1 MRRMTARPANAHQ
14 ARLLRLL
21 RDGGPNSR
29 AQLGDQV
36 DLSRSKLAVEVDRL
50 LETDLVVADGLA
62 ASRGGRRSH
71 NIRLNPHL
79 RFLGVD
85 IGATSVDVAVTNAE
99 LEILG
104 HINQPMDVREGPVA
118 VFEQVLVMAAK
129 LKASGLAEGFDGA
142 GIGVPGPVRFPEGV
156 PVAPPIMPGWDGF
169 PVREALSQ
177 DLGCPVMVDND
188 VNLMAMGEQ
197 HAGVARTVADFLCVK
212 IGTGIGCGIVV
223 GGEVYRG
230 TTGSAG
236 DIGHIQAVPDGRP
249 CACGNRGCLEAH
261 FSGAA
266 LARDAMEAAEQ
277 RLSAELAGRLETNG
291 TLSAVDVAAA
301 GRHRPRS
308 DPRGR
313 QPHRPGHRRP
323 GQLLQPRPGGDRRR
337 GHRPRPHPARRD
349 PHPGLPRLTAP
360 GHGQPAHRA
369 GGAGTHRRSH
379 RRGPADQ
386 RPPVLTRVSSLPPL
400 LRRTRSFV
408 APAPGTTASASRH
421 PLHRTGFHRAL
432 LRPGTAHP
440 YQAPPPPYPALP
452 ENACP
457 ARGSP

>member
-1 MRRMTARPANAHQ
+1 MTARPANAHQ

-50 LETDLVVADGLA
+50 LETELVVADGLA

-118 VFEQVLVMAAK
+118 VFEQVLSMAAK
-129 LKASGLAEGFDGA
+129 LKATGLAEGFDGA
-142 GIGVPGPVRFPEGV
+142 GIGVPGPVRFPEGI

-177 DLGCPVMVDND
+177 ELGCPVMVDND
-188 VNLMAMGEQ
+188 VNLMALGEQ

-236 DIGHIQAVPDGRP
+236 DIGHIQAVPEGRP

-266 LARDAMEAAEQ
+266 LARDATEAAEQ
-277 RLSAELAGRLETNG
+277 QQSPELAARLEANG

-301 GRHRPRS
+301 AAAGDATALDLIREGGNRT
-308 DPRGR
+308 
-313 QPHRPGHRRP
+313 
-323 GQLLQPRPGGDRRR
+323 GQVIAGLVSFFN
-337 GHRPRPHPARRD
+337 
-349 PHPGLPRLTAP
+349 PGLVVIGGGVTGL
-360 GHGQPAHRA
+360 GHTLLAAIRTQVYRGSLPLAT
-369 GGAGTHRRSH
+369 GNLPIVLGEL
-379 RRGPADQ
+379 GPAAGVIGAARLISDH
-386 RPPVLTRVSSLPPL
+386 LFS
-400 LRRTRSFV
+400 
-408 APAPGTTASASRH
+408 PA
-421 PLHRTGFHRAL
+421 
-432 LRPGTAHP
+432 
-440 YQAPPPPYPALP
+440 
-452 ENACP
+452 
-457 ARGSP
+457 

>member
-50 LETDLVVADGLA
+50 LETELVVADGLA

-118 VFEQVLVMAAK
+118 VFEQVLSMAAK
-129 LKASGLAEGFDGA
+129 LKASGFAEGFDGA
-142 GIGVPGPVRFPEGV
+142 GIGVPGPVRFPEGI

-197 HAGVARTVADFLCVK
+197 HAGVARTVGDFLCVK

-223 GGEVYRG
+223 GGEVHRG
-230 TTGSAG
+230 ATGSAG

-266 LARDAMEAAEQ
+266 LARDAMEAAQQQ
-277 RLSAELAGRLETNG
+277 RSAELAGRLEANG
-291 TLSAVDVAAA
+291 TLSALDVAAA
-301 GRHRPRS
+301 AAAGDATALDLIREGGNRT
-308 DPRGR
+308 
-313 QPHRPGHRRP
+313 
-323 GQLLQPRPGGDRRR
+323 GQVIAGLVSFFN
-337 GHRPRPHPARRD
+337 
-349 PHPGLPRLTAP
+349 PGLVVIGGGVTGLGHTLLAAIRTQVYRGSLPLATNNLPIVLGELGPTA
-360 GHGQPAHRA
+360 GVI
-369 GGAGTHRRSH
+369 GGARLISDHLFS
-379 RRGPADQ
+379 PA
-386 RPPVLTRVSSLPPL
+386 
-400 LRRTRSFV
+400 
-408 APAPGTTASASRH
+408 
-421 PLHRTGFHRAL
+421 
-432 LRPGTAHP
+432 
-440 YQAPPPPYPALP
+440 
-452 ENACP
+452 
-457 ARGSP
+457 

>member
-1 MRRMTARPANAHQ
+1 MTARPANAHQ

-50 LETDLVVADGLA
+50 LETGLVVADGLA

-71 NIRLNPHL
+71 NIRLAPGM

-85 IGATSVDVAVTNAE
+85 IGATSIDVAVTNAE
-99 LEILG
+99 LEVLG
-104 HINQPMDVREGPVA
+104 HLNHPMDVREGPVA

-129 LKASGLAEGFDGA
+129 LKVTGLAEEFDGA

-177 DLGCPVMVDND
+177 ELGCPVMVDND

-197 HAGVARTVADFLCVK
+197 HAGVARSVGDFLCVK

-223 GGEVYRG
+223 AGDVYRG

-236 DIGHIQAVPDGRP
+236 DIGHIQVEKDGRP
-249 CACGNRGCLEAH
+249 CACGNKGCLEAY

-266 LARDAMEAAEQ
+266 LARDAEDAA
-277 RLSAELAGRLETNG
+277 RTGRSPELATRLAESGGPLT
-291 TLSAVDVAAA
+291 AVDVAAA
-301 GRHRPRS
+301 AAAG
-308 DPRGR
+308 DPAALELIRTGGN
-313 QPHRPGHRRP
+313 HV
-323 GQLLQPRPGGDRRR
+323 GQVIAGLVSFFN
-337 GHRPRPHPARRD
+337 
-349 PHPGLPRLTAP
+349 PGLVVIGGGVTGL
-360 GHGQPAHRA
+360 GHTLLASVRTQVYR
-369 GGAGTHRRSH
+369 
-379 RRGPADQ
+379 Q
-386 RPPVLTRVSSLPPL
+386 SLPLATGNLPIVL
-400 LRRTRSFV
+400 GELGPTAGVTGAARLISDHLFS
-408 APAPGTTASASRH
+408 PA
-421 PLHRTGFHRAL
+421 
-432 LRPGTAHP
+432 
-440 YQAPPPPYPALP
+440 
-452 ENACP
+452 
-457 ARGSP
+457 